1 MEVLPPL
8 ETADFAHASRSR
20 RIPPDDVRETIG
32 GDTLKN
38 FQNSARWIVAGVLI
52 GTTVAASAQQTFP
65 NRPIR
70 FITPY
75 APGGSTTFMARL
87 IGQHYMER
95 WGQNVIV
102 DNRPGGNTII
112 GTETLAK
119 SPPDG
124 YTIMLAT
131 STLSILS
138 SLTKTPYD
146 PIKDFAPIASIGY
159 APQVLVLYPGVP
171 ANTVPEVIALAKAKP
186 NSLNFGSSGAGGPTH
201 LSGELF
207 NLLAGVRTQHI
218 PYKGAG
224 PVMNDLLGGHVQMF
238 FSVPVNILGH
248 VKNGKLKAVA
258 VTGPNRLVSLP
269 QMPTFAEAGMPTFD
283 VKTWNGVVAP
293 AATPKAIVDRLA
305 GEIDVMLQKPDT
317 KAQLEK
323 VGVTTEYRNPEQFA
337 AMIKH
342 DQGMYLKVIKANNI
356 RVD

>member
-1 MEVLPPL
+1 MNAPILCRAPVCAALALALSTVFTGGARAQSYPTKNVTVIVPY
-8 ETADFAHASRSR
+8 TA
-20 RIPPDDVRETIG
+20 
-32 GDTLKN
+32 
-38 FQNSARWIVAGVLI
+38 
-52 GTTVAASAQQTFP
+52 
-65 NRPIR
+65 
-70 FITPY
+70 
-75 APGGSTTFMARL
+75 GGSIDVMTRAVARQL
-87 IGQHYMER
+87 TET
-95 WGQNVIV
+95 WSKNVIV

-124 YTIMLAT
+124 YTIMLVT

-159 APQVLVLYPGVP
+159 APQVLVLFPGVP
-171 ANTVPEVIALAKAKP
+171 ANTVQEVIALAKAKP

-207 NLLAGVRTQHI
+207 NLLAGVKTQHI

-248 VKNGKLKAVA
+248 VKNGKLKAIA

-283 VKTWNGVVAP
+283 VNWTMCE
-293 AATPKAIVDRLA
+293 PKVNS
-305 GEIDVMLQKPDT
+305 GGT
-317 KAQLEK
+317 
-323 VGVTTEYRNPEQFA
+323 
-337 AMIKH
+337 
-342 DQGMYLKVIKANNI
+342 
-356 RVD
+356 

>member
-1 MEVLPPL
+1 M
-8 ETADFAHASRSR
+8 RN
-20 RIPPDDVRETIG
+20 DVARDTLG
-32 GDTLKN
+32 GETLKN
-38 FQNSARWIVAGVLI
+38 RQSTARWIVAGVLI
-52 GTTVAASAQQTFP
+52 GTTVAASAQQDFP

-75 APGGSTTFMARL
+75 APGGSTSYMARL

-159 APQVLVLYPGVP
+159 APQVLVLFPGVP
-171 ANTVPEVIALAKAKP
+171 ANTVQELVALAKAKP

-207 NLLAGVRTQHI
+207 NLIAGVKTQHI

-248 VKNGKLKAVA
+248 VKSGKLKAVA
-258 VTGPNRLVSLP
+258 VTGPNRLLSLP

-293 AATPKAIVDRLA
+293 AATPKAIVDKLA
-305 GEIDVMLQKPDT
+305 GEIGAMLQKPDT

-337 AMIKH
+337 AMIRH
-342 DQGMYLKVIKANNI
+342 DQAMYLKVIKANNI

>member
-1 MEVLPPL
+1 MKAP
-8 ETADFAHASRSR
+8 R
-20 RIPPDDVRETIG
+20 RESFLHDDARDLTG

-38 FQNSARWIVAGVLI
+38 PGRTARCIAVGMIMGLTAH
-52 GTTVAASAQQTFP
+52 AYAQQNYPT
-65 NRPIR
+65 RPIR

-75 APGGSTTFMARL
+75 APGGSTTYMARMV
-87 IGQHYMER
+87 GQHYMER

-124 YTIMLAT
+124 YTIMLVT

-159 APQVLVLYPGVP
+159 APQVLVLFPGVP
-171 ANTVPEVIALAKAKP
+171 ASTVQEVIALAKAKP

-207 NLLAGVRTQHI
+207 NLLAGVKTQHI

-293 AATPKAIVDRLA
+293 AATPKAIVDKLA
-305 GEIDVMLQKPDT
+305 GEIDALLQKPET
-317 KAQLEK
+317 RAQLEK
-323 VGVTTEYRNPEQFA
+323 VGVTTDYRNPEQFA

-342 DQGMYLKVIKANNI
+342 DQAMYLKVIKANNI